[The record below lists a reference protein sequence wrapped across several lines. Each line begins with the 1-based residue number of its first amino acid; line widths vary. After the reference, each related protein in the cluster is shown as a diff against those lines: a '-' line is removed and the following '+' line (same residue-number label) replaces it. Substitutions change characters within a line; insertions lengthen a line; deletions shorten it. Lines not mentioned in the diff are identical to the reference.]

1 MTAFNH
7 DFAADFNADQDA
19 YRAALDCARKRA
31 LHSYFN
37 QHIIIDAEAG
47 YLAIDEGDY
56 AALSPQIEKRVV
68 ETVRGH
74 LSDEY

>member
-1 MTAFNH
+1 MTALNH
-7 DFAADFNADQDA
+7 HFAADFDADRDA
-19 YRAALDCARKRA
+19 YRAALDCAHQRA

-37 QHIIIDAEAG
+37 QHVIIDRDAG
-47 YLAIDEGDY
+47 YVAIDEGDY
-56 AALSPQIEKRVV
+56 DALAPELAHRVV

>member
-1 MTAFNH
+1 MTAHNH
-7 DFAADFNADQDA
+7 DFAAGLSADRDA
-19 YRAALDCARKRA
+19 YRTALDCAHQRA

-37 QHIIIDAEAG
+37 QHVIIDRDAG
-47 YLAIDEGDY
+47 YVAIDEGDY
-56 AALSPQIEKRVV
+56 DALAPEHAQREV